1 MLSFIQVNFLRT
13 SMCQALGI
21 LQGSETTKI
30 LALGRPHSGGEKE
43 SKQGKI
49 RYVLNQEKVIK
60 NSSDEAEKAG
70 GD

>member
-1 MLSFIQVNFLRT
+1 MFSFIQVNFLRT

-21 LQGSETTKI
+21 PQGSQTTKI

-43 SKQGKI
+43 SKQEKI

-60 NSSDEAEKAG
+60 KSSNEAEKAG